1 MLNVLVMNLITFT
14 FEKNQKVSRVSITNY
29 FQLNENVIIYKGRL
43 LTPII
48 TIAMTT
54 LTMCSNLKITWLLQS
69 S

>member
-43 LTPII
+43 LTPIT

-54 LTMCSNLKITWLLQS
+54 LTMCSNLKIT
-69 S
+69 